1 MPIESYRVIG
11 ETPSMPGGEIIGT
24 PSPAATDSTRTET
37 VPADGALLVVE
48 VPAAAKIFVNGVA
61 TSSQGSVRRYLSRG
75 LVADKQYEFVVRMAI
90 DRDGTTAE
98 ETKVVALAAGGRST
112 VSFVEAAAAATP
124 VKTSLTLHV
133 PADAKVWLAGSAT
146 ASTGAVRQFET
157 ASLKAGQSWQGYE
170 IRVATVVDGRERTV
184 SKTIDLAA
192 GAAVELTLDPAART
206 AAADATAS
214 LR

>member
-1 MPIESYRVIG
+1 M
-11 ETPSMPGGEIIGT
+11 TGGEIIGT
-24 PSPAATDSTRTET
+24 PTPAATDSTRTEQ

-48 VPAAAKIFVNGVA
+48 VPANAKIFVNGA
-61 TSSQGSVRRYLSRG
+61 ETSSQGTVRRFLSRG
-75 LVADKQYEFVVRMAI
+75 LVAGKQYEFVVRMAV
-90 DRDGTTAE
+90 DRDGGPAE
-98 ETKVVALAAGGRST
+98 ETQVVSLAAGSRST
-112 VSFVEAAAAATP
+112 VSFVPAAASATP

-146 ASTGAVRQFET
+146 ASSGAVRQFET
-157 ASLKAGQSWQGYE
+157 ATLKAGQAWRNYE
-170 IRVATVVDGRERTV
+170 VRVTAVVDGSERTV

-192 GAAVELTLDPAART
+192 GDVVELTLDPSVRT

>member
-24 PSPAATDSTRTET
+24 PVPGATDSTRVET

-48 VPAAAKIFVNGVA
+48 VPAAAKIFVNGAA
-61 TSSQGSVRRYLSRG
+61 TSSQGAVRRFLSRG
-75 LVADKQYEFVVRMAI
+75 LVAGKQYEFVVRMAV

-98 ETKVVALAAGGRST
+98 ETKVVSLVAGGRSAVAFT
-112 VSFVEAAAAATP
+112 AGAAAPA
-124 VKTSLTLHV
+124 KTSLTLHV

-157 ASLKAGQSWQGYE
+157 ANLKAGQTWRNYE
-170 IRVATVVDGRERTV
+170 IRVAAVIDGREQTV
-184 SKTIDLAA
+184 SKVIDLAA
-192 GAAVELTLDPAART
+192 GQAVELTLDPATRT